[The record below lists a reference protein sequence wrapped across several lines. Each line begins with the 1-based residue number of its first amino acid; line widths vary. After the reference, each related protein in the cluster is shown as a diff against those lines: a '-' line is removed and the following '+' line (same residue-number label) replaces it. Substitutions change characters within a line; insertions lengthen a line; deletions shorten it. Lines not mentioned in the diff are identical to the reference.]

1 MTELEKPHA
10 RRISWVIRRR
20 GNEGKTWLQN
30 YIESLYGYERVALL
44 DIDGRGSDLLHALRK
59 RPLALTDIFLI
70 NIPKSTEDV
79 DNCYNVFE
87 AIKDGCAVSTK
98 YDSYRIRFKT
108 PNTLIVFSNDPPNP
122 NLLSQDRWFISQI
135 TKDDR
140 LSVVSPKKI
149 RFNKRWNKFIITEEE
164 IKWHYHQ

>member
-1 MTELEKPHA
+1 MA
-10 RRISWVIRRR
+10 S
-20 GNEGKTWLQN
+20 N
-30 YIESLYGYERVALL
+30 YIESLYGYERVARL
-44 DIDGRGSDLLHALRK
+44 DIGGRGSNLLHALRK
-59 RPLALTDIFLI
+59 RPLTLTDIFLV

-79 DNCYNVFE
+79 DNCYNVLE

-98 YDSYRIRFKT
+98 YDSNRIRFKT